1 MLALEKTL
9 DTINHYNTLLENTQ
23 PTLDDRFFMSQIE
36 MFLAQALL
44 QDLHS
49 NSSRKL
55 GNILISIS
63 DLKGEPNYVGNYQ

>member
-1 MLALEKTL
+1 MLALEKTI
-9 DTINHYNTLLENTQ
+9 DTINHYNALLENTQ
-23 PTLDDRFFMSQIE
+23 PTMDDRFFMSQIE

>member
-1 MLALEKTL
+1 MALEKTL
-9 DTINHYNTLLENTQ
+9 DTINHYNALLDNTQ
-23 PTLDDRFFMSQIE
+23 PTIDDRFFVSQIE

-49 NSSRKL
+49 NSCRKL
-55 GNILISIS
+55 GNILVSIS

>member
-23 PTLDDRFFMSQIE
+23 PTMDDRFFMSQIE